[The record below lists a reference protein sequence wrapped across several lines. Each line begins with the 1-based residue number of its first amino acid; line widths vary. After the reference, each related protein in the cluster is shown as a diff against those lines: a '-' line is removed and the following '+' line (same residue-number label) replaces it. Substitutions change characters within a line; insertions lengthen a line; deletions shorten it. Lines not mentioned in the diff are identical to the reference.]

1 MRPTRMRT
9 GTTIPALL
17 VLALLGGC
25 GTEAPVAE
33 PSAPTQW
40 GDCTLEALR
49 SAGSREVATLDD
61 DSTAHARIRLLPSGD
76 GPCAGG
82 LVARVGSAVTGLDAA
97 GLDLDPASAKV
108 VDLDGDGGELLV
120 VNGGAHPRGGFQPHV
135 FSLTGGLHEVLV
147 DGGPLL
153 PYVATDGAGTPVT
166 AACRDDGGIDVLT
179 ATTSEP
185 PGVVLAWDV
194 QRTSYRLDGGEATTI
209 GSEQIRDHT
218 ADPVLREEMPALFE
232 PDGFFGDCLRGPS

>member
-9 GTTIPALL
+9 GTTIPALV
-17 VLALLGGC
+17 VLTLLGGC
-25 GTEAPVAE
+25 GTEPPLAE
-33 PSAPTQW
+33 RSGPSQW
-40 GDCTLEALR
+40 GDCTVEALD
-49 SAGSREVATLDD
+49 SAGGRQVATLDGGGRTD
-61 DSTAHARIRLLPSGD
+61 AQVRLIPPGG

-82 LVARVGSAVTGLDAA
+82 LVARVGSGVTGLDAA
-97 GLDLDPASAKV
+97 GLDLDAASAKI
-108 VDLDGDGGELLV
+108 VDLDGDSGQLLV

-135 FSLTGGLHEVLV
+135 FSLVGGMHEVQV

-153 PYVATDGAGTPVT
+153 PFVATDGGGTPVT
-166 AACRDDGGIDVLT
+166 ATCRGDGGFDVLT

-194 QRTSYRLDGGEATTI
+194 QRTSYRLEGGKVTTT
-209 GSEQIRDHT
+209 GSEQVRDHT

-232 PDGFFGDCLRGPS
+232 PDGFFSDCVRESS

>member
-17 VLALLGGC
+17 VLTLLGGC
-25 GTEAPVAE
+25 GAEAPQAE
-33 PSAPTQW
+33 PSGPSRW
-40 GDCTLEALR
+40 GDCTVEALD
-49 SAGSREVATLDD
+49 SAGGHEVATLDD
-61 DSTAHARIRLLPSGD
+61 GDRPDTRIRLVPPGD

-82 LVARVGSAVTGLDAA
+82 LVAQSGDGVTGLDAA
-97 GLDLDPASAKV
+97 GLDLEVASAKV
-108 VDLDGDGGELLV
+108 VDLGGDSGQLLV

-135 FSLTGGLHEVLV
+135 FSPAGGLHEVLV

-153 PYVATDGAGTPVT
+153 PFVATDGGGTPVT
-166 AACRDDGGIDVLT
+166 ATCRDDGGIDVLT

-194 QRTSYRLDGGEATTI
+194 LRTTYRLDGGEAATT

-232 PDGFFGDCLRGPS
+232 PDRFFSDCLHGSS

>member
-9 GTTIPALL
+9 RTTIPALL
-17 VLALLGGC
+17 VLTLLGGC
-25 GTEAPVAE
+25 GAEAPQAE
-33 PSAPTQW
+33 PSGPSQW
-40 GDCTLEALR
+40 GDCTVEALD
-49 SAGSREVATLDD
+49 SAGGREVATLDD
-61 DSTAHARIRLLPSGD
+61 DGGRADARVRLLPSGD

-82 LVARVGSAVTGLDAA
+82 LVAQVGSHVTGLDAA
-97 GLDLDPASAKV
+97 GLDLDAASAKV
-108 VDLDGDGGELLV
+108 VDLEGDSGQLLV
-120 VNGGAHPRGGFQPHV
+120 VNGAAHPRGGFQPHV

-153 PYVATDGAGTPVT
+153 PFVATDGGGTPVT
-166 AACRDDGGIDVLT
+166 ATCRGEGGIDVLT

-194 QRTSYRLDGGEATTI
+194 QRTSYRLEGGRATAT

-232 PDGFFGDCLRGPS
+232 PDGFFSDCPDD